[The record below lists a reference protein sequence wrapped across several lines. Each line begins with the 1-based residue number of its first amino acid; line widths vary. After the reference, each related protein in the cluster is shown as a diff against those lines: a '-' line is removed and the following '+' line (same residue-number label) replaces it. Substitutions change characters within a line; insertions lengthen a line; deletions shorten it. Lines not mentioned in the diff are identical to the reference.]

1 MKRFY
6 FLVISLFISVIS
18 LAQHS
23 DLEIQFINEI
33 NLVRTNPIAYID
45 TLNTFIK
52 ARENAYRRS
61 QIDPLKK
68 MCPSCSID
76 SSGIKNLYNVEQIRI
91 IKNELIP
98 ILKKM
103 KPVSRLQVLNGYND
117 VLTKY
122 ASSAVDSTLT
132 IKHIAMYVKI
142 KGFAAENIA
151 LTIEPSVREAIIQF
165 LIDSGKENK
174 DRGHRKNILDP
185 TYTHTCVKQLSIY
198 GYNLWIQEFIV
209 K

>member
-132 IKHIAMYVKI
+132 IKHL
-142 KGFAAENIA
+142 NI
-151 LTIEPSVREAIIQF
+151 
-165 LIDSGKENK
+165 
-174 DRGHRKNILDP
+174 
-185 TYTHTCVKQLSIY
+185 
-198 GYNLWIQEFIV
+198 
-209 K
+209 